1 MHYRINR
8 GEQEFGPYSLPEL
21 KQYLAEGRI
30 VLTDLAK
37 SEGMEDW
44 APVAE
49 VAGDIAAVSLS
60 GPAGVHGGAVA
71 GSQPTAASGFVLPPD
86 LHWALVLLIAVVSCC
101 IFLMVWQFVQAIW
114 ARKIDKE
121 SRAIWYYAISVG
133 SSFLIGGVI
142 GFTGA
147 TQSIANEVVIA
158 LQVFSYIL
166 SFTLNIAAA
175 FSIRRSALDYY
186 QESPFPFRLGPVMT
200 FFFSTF
206 YFQYHFSRINEWHRT
221 GVVPA

>member
-1 MHYRINR
+1 
-8 GEQEFGPYSLPEL
+8 
-21 KQYLAEGRI
+21 
-30 VLTDLAK
+30 
-37 SEGMEDW
+37 
-44 APVAE
+44 
-49 VAGDIAAVSLS
+49 
-60 GPAGVHGGAVA
+60 
-71 GSQPTAASGFVLPPD
+71 
-86 LHWALVLLIAVVSCC
+86 
-101 IFLMVWQFVQAIW
+101 MVWQFVQAVW

-121 SRAIWYYAISVG
+121 SKAIWYYAISVG

-142 GFTGA
+142 GFAGA

-186 QESPFPFRLGPVMT
+186 RDSPFPLTLGPVMT
-200 FFFSTF
+200 FFFTTF
-206 YFQYHFSRINEWHRT
+206 YFQYHFSRVNEWHRT